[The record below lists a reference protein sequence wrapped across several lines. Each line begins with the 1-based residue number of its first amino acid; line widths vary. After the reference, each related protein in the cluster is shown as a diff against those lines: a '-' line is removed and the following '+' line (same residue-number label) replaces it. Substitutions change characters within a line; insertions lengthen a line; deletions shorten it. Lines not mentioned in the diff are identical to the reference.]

1 MTDKQRIDRLV
12 IVVTILCFV
21 VAFQFF
27 MTVFAR

>member
-12 IVVTILCFV
+12 IVVSILCFV

-27 MTVFAR
+27 MSVLS